1 MNTIALTQLLED
13 PALAVLGEQF
23 LPFQDLLHGLI
34 EAVASIRVQVHLVP
48 HELGCLCQVVYI
60 WRSEYNLYYYLLK
73 SCYI

>member
-34 EAVASIRVQVHLVP
+34 EVVAPVCVQGHLIP
-48 HELGCLCQVVYI
+48 HELGCLC
-60 WRSEYNLYYYLLK
+60 
-73 SCYI
+73 